1 MLQRGGSAADAAVAI
16 AAALNVTE
24 PCSTGGSVK
33 LAVEPCA
40 RSQVSRSSAPCAGIG
55 GDAFCL
61 FFDAKTKEVTAI
73 LGCGAAPA
81 ALTLE
86 ARRSPR
92 VKSFSFLL
100 QLIQQSSVLQVS

>member
-1 MLQRGGSAADAAVAI
+1 MG
-16 AAALNVTE
+16 T
-24 PCSTGGSVK
+24 
-33 LAVEPCA
+33 
-40 RSQVSRSSAPCAGIG
+40 GIG

-86 ARRSPR
+86 ARFTCQHKSSARSASCNNSAPTACMPL
-92 VKSFSFLL
+92 KIKALTDL
-100 QLIQQSSVLQVS
+100 T